1 MNYRVLFAAS
11 AAADVRATT
20 LVAHAALGTHGAL
33 TAELGTHRA
42 TTLVAHTALGTHG
55 ALAAELGTHGALTAE
70 SGTHRA
76 TTLVAHTTLGTHG
89 ALTALHAFV
98 VMATTMLVG
107 VFTGVLAERFANVLA
122 LLLID
127 LTVLVHIKLVH
138 ELSTEILT
146 DSLALLLIDL
156 AILVHIELGHEL
168 SLASLHEGSTITTR
182 SGRCGCRCNFGGRS
196 NFGCRCSR
204 CSRGNFSSRGSLL
217 CNERHAGDQGENKGF
232 LHFV

>member
-20 LVAHAALGTHGAL
+20 LVAHTALGTHGAL
-33 TAELGTHRA
+33 TAELGSHGA

-55 ALAAELGTHGALTAE
+55 ALTAELG
-70 SGTHRA
+70 SHRA
-76 TTLVAHTTLGTHG
+76 TTLAAHTALGTHG

-182 SGRCGCRCNFGGRS
+182 SGRCGCRS
-196 NFGCRCSR
+196 NFGCRCSRCRGNFGCRCSRGSR